1 MSPQALTIPNADAT
15 RIRMVVLDFD
25 GVFTDNTVWVTED
38 GKESVRCWRS
48 DGLGLSKLK
57 KAGIL
62 VWVLSTEVNPV
73 VSQRCKKLQIPCI
86 QGQENK
92 GEALAKLAQEQGVPL
107 NEILYMGNDI
117 NDLGCLESAG
127 VSVIVQDAHPDVYA
141 VADYRTKTPG
151 GFGAVRELCDWLIAC
166 RKEAG
171 LPTDQGLEKVPQ

>member
-57 KAGIL
+57 KAGIR

-73 VSQRCKKLQIPCI
+73 VSQRCKKLQLPCI

-92 GEALAKLAQEQGVPL
+92 GKALAKLAKEQDVPL
-107 NEILYMGNDI
+107 TEILYMGNDI

-127 VSVIVQDAHPDVYA
+127 VGVIVQDAHPDVFG
-141 VADYRTKTPG
+141 VADYRTQTPG

-166 RKEAG
+166 REQAG
-171 LPTDQGLEKVPQ
+171 LPNEQPSEKVPQ